1 MSEKKI
7 AAAGKIAENYYNAP
21 NVAELWVIENT
32 NANQVCSFEVKNFTR
47 FAMNTPVP
55 PKNIIPREPTFW
67 EGAWD
72 TVKTLGPW
80 AFFGYALGG
89 GGLANHSS
97 TTVNNA
103 AATP

>member
-1 MSEKKI
+1 MTSSNNT
-7 AAAGKIAENYYNAP
+7 GRVVFENFNEF
-21 NVAELWVIENT
+21 V
-32 NANQVCSFEVKNFTR
+32 
-47 FAMNTPVP
+47 MNTPVP

-72 TVKTLGPW
+72 TVKTLGSW

-89 GGLANHSS
+89 GGLANHTS

-103 AATP
+103 AAAP